1 MGDAFEA
8 FGRMILVLGFI
19 IAILLVMAR
28 YGRKRQLAGGRR
40 PGTRQTGRIEVL
52 SRRSV
57 GRHLSL
63 VVVRVSGR
71 TLLVGQSAQQMTLL
85 SELDGDE
92 WGGVQTPSEEIGG
105 EMGGEIGKDG
115 DIEVAGGRV
124 FRAPGK
130 VLATGAGAPGVWDA
144 LMDHLREMTV
154 RR

>member
-1 MGDAFEA
+1 MGEAFDA

-19 IAILLVMAR
+19 ITILLAMAR
-28 YGRKRQLAGGRR
+28 YGRKGKLAGAGR
-40 PGTRQTGRIEVL
+40 PGTTRIGRIEVL

-63 VVVRVSGR
+63 LVVRVSGR
-71 TLLVGQSAQQMTLL
+71 TLLIGQSAQQMTLL

-92 WGGVQTPSEEIGG
+92 WGGVPPPAEEIGVRVG
-105 EMGGEIGKDG
+105 DGGDSEI
-115 DIEVAGGRV
+115 AGGR
-124 FRAPGK
+124 FLRAPRT
-130 VLATGAGAPGVWDA
+130 VPATGAGSPGVWDA